1 MTVRNQSAREVPA
14 AGGAGRRSTGHGRL
28 SRVALATAGTVGAI
42 VLAAA
47 LTACSGRPGAAAVV
61 DGTRI
66 PVSDVESATTELA
79 PYFQGVTPSAVV
91 SVLMLE
97 PTVAAA
103 AAENG
108 VTVSDEQADDR
119 LATLAQQNDPDASPT
134 FSDSS
139 RAIVRYTLEA
149 SALSK
154 LTNAADVSADLQA
167 RVSALDIELNP
178 RYGTLGADNT
188 IGSTVHPWLVAP
200 TADPTAAAQ

>member
-1 MTVRNQSAREVPA
+1 MTVRNQSAHEA
-14 AGGAGRRSTGHGRL
+14 AATGGAGRRSTGHGRL
-28 SRVALATAGTVGAI
+28 PRVALGAMGA
-42 VLAAA
+42 VLVVAA

-79 PYFQGVTPSAVV
+79 PYFQGVTPAAVV

-103 AAENG
+103 AEENG
-108 VTVSDEQADDR
+108 VTVSDQQADDQ

-139 RAIVRYTLEA
+139 RTIVRYTMEA
-149 SALSK
+149 SALSQ
-154 LTNAADVSADLQA
+154 LTNASDVNADLQA
-167 RVSALDIELNP
+167 RVSALDIQLNP

-188 IGSTVHPWLVAP
+188 IGTTVHPWLVAP